1 MKNALKAYLTKG
13 QTIVALV
20 VALMALTIFVVCW
33 MTAYD
38 GVSDRTDH
46 LKIAVVN
53 EDREFGNQL
62 IKQFQESMPF
72 EITTPSAEEARTQ
85 LERRKVHLIMT
96 IPSDFSSNLTTPD
109 AKAKIRFTVNQ
120 SNPQMTRS
128 VMDSVVARIT
138 QQLKDST
145 TLEGTQAVLTGMQM
159 PEEQAGQTAQALL
172 SKVEAQTE
180 TLNPIQGMQ
189 NQMLPMML
197 VLGSFVGAML
207 MAMNLQQVTTAIGSA
222 LSARQHF
229 AARVVLNV
237 GGAVII
243 SIVGSTLI
251 YALGG
256 QMESGFLLF
265 WLFSML
271 MLLTFMFFAQLFLL
285 LLGMAGMFVNMM
297 MLSLQ
302 LVTSG
307 TIVPREVLSGFF
319 KSLGQYLPAT
329 YAVDGLFN
337 LGFGGIQTGHDVAIL
352 FIILAISALLGFV
365 LLQLKV
371 RKQPAAVE
379 NTQAAVKNEVVAN

>member
-1 MKNALKAYLTKG
+1 MKHALKAYLSKS
-13 QTIVALV
+13 QTIIALV

-38 GVSDRTDH
+38 GVNNRTDQ

-53 EDREFGNQL
+53 EDGEFGSQL
-62 IKQFQESMPF
+62 IEQLKGNLPF
-72 EITTPSAEEARTQ
+72 EITTPSAEDARTE

-96 IPSDFSSNLTTPD
+96 IPSEFGSSLTSPNS
-109 AKAKIRFTVNQ
+109 KATIHFTVNQ

-138 QQLKDST
+138 QQMKDNT
-145 TLEGTQAVLTGMQM
+145 ILQGTQAVLEQLNM

-172 SKVEAQTE
+172 SKVEAETE
-180 TLNPIQGMQ
+180 TINPIQGMQ

-197 VLGSFVGAML
+197 VLGCFVGSML
-207 MAMNLQQVTTAIGSA
+207 MAMNLQQVTMAIGSA

-229 AARVVLNV
+229 GVRVILNIAA
-237 GGAVII
+237 AFII

-265 WLFSML
+265 WLFTML
-271 MLLTFMFFAQLFLL
+271 TLITFMFFSQLFLL

-319 KSLGQYLPAT
+319 KSLGHFLPAT

-337 LGFGGIQTGHDVAIL
+337 LGFGGIQTGHDVGIL
-352 FIILAISALLGFV
+352 FLIVAISSGLGFV
-365 LLQLKV
+365 LLQV
-371 RKQPAAVE
+371 RVKKQPASVGSQQPAS
-379 NTQAAVKNEVVAN
+379 NEVVAN

>member
-20 VALMALTIFVVCW
+20 VALMALAIFVVCW

-38 GVSDRTDH
+38 GVSDRTDQ

-53 EDREFGNQL
+53 EDGELGNQL
-62 IKQFQESMPF
+62 IQQFQGSMPF
-72 EITTPSAEEARTQ
+72 EITTLSAEEARAQ
-85 LERRKVHLIMT
+85 LERRNVHLIMT
-96 IPSDFSSNLTTPD
+96 IPSDFSSRLTTAE
-109 AKAKIRFTVNQ
+109 AKATIHFTVNQ

-128 VMDSVVARIT
+128 VMDAVVTRIT
-138 QQLKDST
+138 QQLKDRT
-145 TLEGTQAVLTGMQM
+145 MLEGTQAMLKEMRM
-159 PEEQAGQTAQALL
+159 SEEQAAQTAQALL
-172 SKVEAQTE
+172 SKVEAHTE
-180 TLNPIQGMQ
+180 ILNPIQGMQ

-207 MAMNLQQVTTAIGSA
+207 MAMNLQQVTMAIGSA

-229 AARVVLNV
+229 TARVVLNV
-237 GGAVII
+237 GGAAVI
-243 SIVGSTLI
+243 SLVGSTLI

-265 WLFSML
+265 WLFSTL

-319 KSLGQYLPAT
+319 KSVGQYLPAT

-337 LGFGGIQTGHDVAIL
+337 LGFGGVQTAYDAAIL
-352 FIILAISALLGFV
+352 CLILAISAVLGFV

-371 RKQPAAVE
+371 RNKPAAVGVA
-379 NTQAAVKNEVVAN
+379 QAAVSNEAAVH